1 MSARLCYRQD
11 GRPRVGVVSLVTSM
25 RRVHLQR
32 TELPESSRLPMYR
45 RTLSLHRSLMLLLPF
60 ALSCSSHDGADN
72 VSNGSIAGVSGAR
85 VPNEMGRIPVLMY
98 HLINGH
104 ESSWGRE
111 RGNFRR
117 DLELLYERGYRPVN
131 MVDVLDKNLALPVG
145 LSPVVITFD
154 DASPSQFR
162 YIERDGKLEIDSTS
176 AVGIWVDF
184 AKTHPGWGNKAVW
197 CMLPAASA
205 GHAFFGDKNIEGQKT
220 AWRFLKVRQL
230 ADMGFELCGHTL
242 WHAQLSKYSDEVV
255 QEQIARGV
263 MAIDSAVPGYN
274 VRTFALPLGIW
285 PQNRALAKT
294 GAWTDPH
301 TGRTVRYDFDAIF
314 EVSGYPVPSPFSPTF
329 NPLSVQRVKM
339 TGNALVNVLDRLDR
353 SHDRYV
359 SDGNPTTVAQR
370 SIARTQ

>member
-1 MSARLCYRQD
+1 
-11 GRPRVGVVSLVTSM
+11 
-25 RRVHLQR
+25 
-32 TELPESSRLPMYR
+32 
-45 RTLSLHRSLMLLLPF
+45 
-60 ALSCSSHDGADN
+60 
-72 VSNGSIAGVSGAR
+72 
-85 VPNEMGRIPVLMY
+85 
-98 HLINGH
+98 
-104 ESSWGRE
+104 
-111 RGNFRR
+111 
-117 DLELLYERGYRPVN
+117 
-131 MVDVLDKNLALPVG
+131 MVDVLDKKLALPVG

-162 YIERDGKLEIDSTS
+162 YVEHDGKLEIDSTS
-176 AVGIWVDF
+176 AVGIWLDF
-184 AKTHPGWGNKAVW
+184 AKTHPGWDNKAVW

-263 MAIDSAVPGYN
+263 MAIDSAVPGYK
-274 VRTFALPLGIW
+274 VRSFALPLGIW
-285 PQNRALAKT
+285 PQNHALAKS
-294 GAWTDPH
+294 GAWTDPK

-314 EVSGYPVPSPFSPTF
+314 EVSGYPVPSPFSPNF

-339 TGNALVNVLDRLDR
+339 TANALVNVLDRLDR
-353 SHDRYV
+353 SNDRYV